1 MENSTK
7 TENTIDLR
15 RLWMLLRAHIWAIIA
30 WVVGLGAVG
39 FVLAAFVVEP
49 KYTSTTQILVNQKR
63 NTTDAGQAFNAQQAD
78 VQLINTYKDIVTSP
92 VILKSASRFIKNP
105 TEVVKPAKKAKY
117 RTLADGTRK
126 LVSPAE
132 PEVVRRAGRGYNV
145 SAKEMQKAVSVTTQQ
160 QSQVFTISAKSN
172 DPEKAQAIA
181 NAVAQT
187 FKSKIK
193 SIMNVNNVTIV
204 SPASRGT
211 KTFPKTS
218 LFTLAGI
225 VLGLIIS
232 IALIVLRDSFNTTVR
247 DDDYLTKELG
257 LTNLGHVSHFHLSN
271 NFSINKK
278 NNNSGKKK
286 RV

>member
-1 MENSTK
+1 
-7 TENTIDLR
+7 
-15 RLWMLLRAHIWAIIA
+15 MLFR
-30 WVVGLGAVG
+30 
-39 FVLAAFVVEP
+39 
-49 KYTSTTQILVNQKR
+49 S
-63 NTTDAGQAFNAQQAD
+63 D
-78 VQLINTYKDIVTSP
+78 VQVINTYKDIVTSP
-92 VILKSASRFIKNP
+92 VILKDASKWIKNP
-105 TEVVKPAKKAKY
+105 TEVVKPAKKAQYK
-117 RTLADGTRK
+117 TLADGTKK

-132 PEVVRRAGRGYNV
+132 PAVVRRAGRGYNV
-145 SAKEMQKAVSVTTQQ
+145 SAKEMQKAVSVSTQQ

-181 NAVAQT
+181 NAVAKT
-187 FKSKIK
+187 FKNKIK

-204 SPASRGT
+204 SPAARGI
-211 KTFPKTS
+211 KTFPKTT

-232 IALIVLRDSFNTTVR
+232 VALIVLRDSFNTTVR

-271 NFSINKK
+271 DFSINKK
-278 NNNSGKKK
+278 NNDSGKKK

>member
-1 MENSTK
+1 MERSTK

-15 RLWMLLRAHIWAIIA
+15 RLWMLLRTHIWSIVLWA
-30 WVVGLGAVG
+30 VGLGVVG

-63 NTTDAGQAFNAQQAD
+63 NENDANQAFNAQQAD
-78 VQLINTYKDIVTSP
+78 VQVINTYKDIVTSP
-92 VILKSASRFIKNP
+92 VILKDASKWIKNP

-117 RTLADGTRK
+117 KTLADGTKK
-126 LVSPAE
+126 LVRPAE
-132 PEVVRRAGRGYNV
+132 PAVIRRAGRGYNV

-193 SIMNVNNVTIV
+193 TIMNVNNVTIV
-204 SPASRGT
+204 SPAARGT
-211 KTFPKTS
+211 KTFPKTT
-218 LFTLAGI
+218 LFTLAGV

-257 LTNLGHVSHFHLSN
+257 LTNLGHISHFRLSN
-271 NFSINKK
+271 KFSIND
-278 NNNSGKKK
+278 NDSNSGKKK

>member
-63 NTTDAGQAFNAQQAD
+63 GETDANQAFNAQQAD
-78 VQLINTYKDIVTSP
+78 VQVINTYKDIVTSP
-92 VILKSASRFIKNP
+92 VILKDASKWIKNP

-117 RTLADGTRK
+117 KTLADGTKK

-132 PEVVRRAGRGYNV
+132 PAVVRRAGRGYNV

-181 NAVAQT
+181 NAVART
-187 FKSKIK
+187 FKHKIK
-193 SIMNVNNVTIV
+193 KIMNVNNVTIV

-211 KTFPKTS
+211 KTFPRTS

-225 VLGLIIS
+225 ILGLIIS

-271 NFSINKK
+271 DFSINKK
-278 NNNSGKKK
+278 DNDSSKKK

>member
-30 WVVGLGAVG
+30 WAVGLGAVG

-63 NTTDAGQAFNAQQAD
+63 STADAGQAFNAQQAD
-78 VQLINTYKDIVTSP
+78 IQLVNTYKDIVTSP
-92 VILKSASRFIKNP
+92 VILKDASKWIKNP

-117 RTLADGTRK
+117 KTLADGTKK

-132 PEVVRRAGRGYNV
+132 PAVVRRAGRGYNV
-145 SAKEMQKAVSVTTQQ
+145 SAKEMQGAISVSTQQ
-160 QSQVFTISAKSN
+160 NSQVFTISAKSN

-187 FKSKIK
+187 FKRKIK

-204 SPASRGT
+204 SPASLGA
-211 KTFPKTS
+211 KTFPKTT

-225 VLGLIIS
+225 VLGFIIS

-271 NFSINKK
+271 DFSINKK
-278 NNNSGKKK
+278 DNNSSKKK

>member
-30 WVVGLGAVG
+30 WAVGLGAVG

-49 KYTSTTQILVNQKR
+49 EYTSTTQILVNQKR
-63 NTTDAGQAFNAQQAD
+63 NADDANQTLNAQQAD
-78 VQLINTYKDIVTSP
+78 VQVINTYKDIVTSP
-92 VILKSASRFIKNP
+92 VILKDASKWIKNP

-117 RTLADGTRK
+117 KTLADGTKK

-132 PEVVRRAGRGYNV
+132 AAVVRRAGRGYNV
-145 SAKEMQKAVSVTTQQ
+145 SVREMQQSISVATQQ

-172 DPEKAQAIA
+172 DPDKARAIA
-181 NAVAQT
+181 NAVAQA
-187 FKSKIK
+187 FKRNIK

-204 SPASRGT
+204 SPASLGA

-225 VLGLIIS
+225 ILGLIIGM
-232 IALIVLRDSFNTTVR
+232 ALIILRDSFNTTVR
-247 DDDYLTKELG
+247 DNDYLTKELG

-271 NFSINKK
+271 DFSVNKK
-278 NNNSGKKK
+278 DNNSGKKK

>member
-30 WVVGLGAVG
+30 WAVGLGAVG

-92 VILKSASRFIKNP
+92 VILKDASKWLKNP

-117 RTLADGTRK
+117 KTLADGTKK

-132 PEVVRRAGRGYNV
+132 PAVVRRAGRGYSI
-145 SAKEMQKAVSVTTQQ
+145 SATEMQRAISVNTQQ
-160 QSQVFTISAKSN
+160 NSQVFTISAKSN

-257 LTNLGHVSHFHLSN
+257 LTILGHVSHFHLSN

>member
-63 NTTDAGQAFNAQQAD
+63 SEDNAGQALTAQQAD
-78 VQLINTYKDIVTSP
+78 IQVINTYKDIVTSP

-132 PEVVRRAGRGYNV
+132 PAVVRRAGRGYNV

-257 LTNLGHVSHFHLSN
+257 LTNLGHISHFHLSN
-271 NFSINKK
+271 KFSIND
-278 NNNSGKKK
+278 NDSNSGKKK

>member
-15 RLWMLLRAHIWAIIA
+15 RLWMLLRTHIWAIIA
-30 WVVGLGAVG
+30 WAVGLGAVG

-63 NTTDAGQAFNAQQAD
+63 NAVDAGQAYNAQQAD
-78 VQLINTYKDIVTSP
+78 VQVINTYKDIVTSP
-92 VILKSASRFIKNP
+92 VILKDASKWIKNP

-117 RTLADGTRK
+117 KTLADGTKK
-126 LVSPAE
+126 LVRPAE
-132 PEVVRRAGRGYNV
+132 PAVIRRAGRGYNV

-172 DPEKAQAIA
+172 DPEKSQAIA

-187 FKSKIK
+187 FKNKIK

-204 SPASRGT
+204 SPASVGA
-211 KTFPKTS
+211 KTFPKTT
-218 LFTLAGI
+218 LFTLAGV

-232 IALIVLRDSFNTTVR
+232 VALIILRDSFNTTVR

-257 LTNLGHVSHFHLSN
+257 LTNLGHVSHFYLSN
-271 NFSINKK
+271 KFSIND
-278 NNNSGKKK
+278 NDSNSGKKK

>member
-15 RLWMLLRAHIWAIIA
+15 RLWMLLRAHIWSIILWAI
-30 WVVGLGAVG
+30 GLGAVG

-63 NTTDAGQAFNAQQAD
+63 NENDANQAFNAQQAD
-78 VQLINTYKDIVTSP
+78 VQVINTYKDIVTSP
-92 VILKSASRFIKNP
+92 VILKDASKWIKNP
-105 TEVVKPAKKAKY
+105 TKVVKPAKKAKY
-117 RTLADGTRK
+117 KTLADGTKK

-132 PEVVRRAGRGYNV
+132 PAVVRRAGRGYDV

-187 FKSKIK
+187 FKNKIK
-193 SIMNVNNVTIV
+193 GIMNVNNVTIV
-204 SPASRGT
+204 SDVIP
-211 KTFPKTS
+211 F
-218 LFTLAGI
+218 
-225 VLGLIIS
+225 LGLISIS
-232 IALIVLRDSFNTTVR
+232 NEETLSYFHSCNILLCAAKTHLTILSCIYLSPFLII
-247 DDDYLTKELG
+247 YL
-257 LTNLGHVSHFHLSN
+257 F
-271 NFSINKK
+271 F
-278 NNNSGKKK
+278 
-286 RV
+286 

>member
-63 NTTDAGQAFNAQQAD
+63 SEDNAGQALTAQQAD
-78 VQLINTYKDIVTSP
+78 IQVINTYKDIVTSP

-132 PEVVRRAGRGYNV
+132 PAVVRRAGRGYNV

-193 SIMNVNNVTIV
+193 RIMNVNNVTIV

-257 LTNLGHVSHFHLSN
+257 LTNLGHISHFHLSN
-271 NFSINKK
+271 KFSIND
-278 NNNSGKKK
+278 NDSNSGKKK

>member
-15 RLWMLLRAHIWAIIA
+15 RLWMLLRAHIWAIVA
-30 WVVGLGAVG
+30 WTVGLGAVG

-63 NTTDAGQAFNAQQAD
+63 NEENIGQAYTAQQAD
-78 VQLINTYKDIVTSP
+78 LQMINTYKDIVTSP
-92 VILKSASRFIKNP
+92 VILKDASKWLKNP

-117 RTLADGTRK
+117 RTLADGTKK

-132 PEVVRRAGRGYNV
+132 PAVVRRAGRDYNV
-145 SAKEMQKAVSVTTQQ
+145 SAKEMQQAVSVSTQQ

-172 DPEKAQAIA
+172 DPDKARAIA

-204 SPASRGT
+204 SPASRGI
-211 KTFPKTS
+211 KTFPRTT

-225 VLGLIIS
+225 ILGLIIS
-232 IALIVLRDSFNTTVR
+232 MALIILRDSFNTTVR

-278 NNNSGKKK
+278 NNDSGKKK

>member
-1 MENSTK
+1 
-7 TENTIDLR
+7 
-15 RLWMLLRAHIWAIIA
+15 MLLRAHIWAIIA
-30 WVVGLGAVG
+30 WAVGLGAVG
-39 FVLAAFVVEP
+39 FILAAFVVEP

-63 NTTDAGQAFNAQQAD
+63 NASDAGQAYTAQQAD
-78 VQLINTYKDIVTSP
+78 VQMINTYKDIITSP
-92 VILKSASRFIKNP
+92 VILKDASKWIKNP

-117 RTLADGTRK
+117 RTLADGTKK
-126 LVSPAE
+126 LISPAE
-132 PEVVRRAGRGYNV
+132 PAVIRRAGRGYNV
-145 SAKEMQKAVSVTTQQ
+145 SAKEMQKDISVTTQQ
-160 QSQVFTISAKSN
+160 NSQVFTISAKSN

-193 SIMNVNNVTIV
+193 KIMKVNNVTIV
-204 SPASRGT
+204 SPAVLGT

-225 VLGLIIS
+225 ILGLIIS
-232 IALIVLRDSFNTTVR
+232 IALVVLRDSFNTTVR

-271 NFSINKK
+271 KFSINKK

>member
-15 RLWMLLRAHIWAIIA
+15 RLWMLLRTHIWAIIA

-63 NTTDAGQAFNAQQAD
+63 SAADAGQAYNAQQAD
-78 VQLINTYKDIVTSP
+78 VQVINTYKDIVTSP
-92 VILKSASRFIKNP
+92 VILKDASKWIKNP

-117 RTLADGTRK
+117 RILADGTKK

-132 PEVVRRAGRGYNV
+132 RAVVRRAGRGYNV

-187 FKSKIK
+187 FKNKIK

-204 SPASRGT
+204 SPAARGT
-211 KTFPKTS
+211 KTFPRTS

-271 NFSINKK
+271 DFSINKK
-278 NNNSGKKK
+278 DKNSGKKK

>member
-15 RLWMLLRAHIWAIIA
+15 RLWMLLRAHIWAIVA
-30 WVVGLGAVG
+30 WTIGLGAVG

-63 NTTDAGQAFNAQQAD
+63 NNNDANQAYNAQQAD

-92 VILKSASRFIKNP
+92 VILKDASKWIKNP

-117 RTLADGTRK
+117 KTLADGTKK

-132 PEVVRRAGRGYNV
+132 PAVVKRAGRGYNV
-145 SAKEMQKAVSVTTQQ
+145 SDKEMQKAISVSTQQ

-181 NAVAQT
+181 NAVART
-187 FKSKIK
+187 FKRKIK
-193 SIMNVNNVTIV
+193 RIMNVNNVTIV
-204 SPASRGT
+204 SPASRGI
-211 KTFPKTS
+211 KTFPRTT
-218 LFTLAGI
+218 LFTLAGF

-247 DDDYLTKELG
+247 DDDYLTKKLG

-271 NFSINKK
+271 DFSINKK
-278 NNNSGKKK
+278 DNKSGKKK

>member
-15 RLWMLLRAHIWAIIA
+15 RLWMLLLAHIWAIIT
-30 WVVGLGAVG
+30 WTVGLGAVG

-63 NTTDAGQAFNAQQAD
+63 GETDANQAFNAQQAD
-78 VQLINTYKDIVTSP
+78 VQVINTYKDIVTSP
-92 VILKSASRFIKNP
+92 VILKDASKWIKNP

-117 RTLADGTRK
+117 RTLADGTKK

-132 PEVVRRAGRGYNV
+132 PAVVRRAGRGYDV

-187 FKSKIK
+187 FKNKIK

-204 SPASRGT
+204 SPAARGT
-211 KTFPKTS
+211 KTFPRTS

-271 NFSINKK
+271 DFSINKK
-278 NNNSGKKK
+278 DNKSGKKK

>member
-1 MENSTK
+1 MENSTN

-15 RLWMLLRAHIWAIIA
+15 RLWMLLRAHIWSIILWAI
-30 WVVGLGAVG
+30 GLGAVG
-39 FVLAAFVVEP
+39 FILAAFVIEP

-63 NTTDAGQAFNAQQAD
+63 NPVDAGQALTAQQAD
-78 VQLINTYKDIVTSP
+78 VQVINTYKDIVTSP
-92 VILKSASRFIKNP
+92 VILKDASKWIKNP

-117 RTLADGTRK
+117 RTLADGTKK

-132 PEVVRRAGRGYNV
+132 PAVIRRAGRGYNV
-145 SAKEMQKAVSVTTQQ
+145 SANEMQKAVSVSTQQ
-160 QSQVFTISAKSN
+160 NSQVFTISAKSN

-187 FKSKIK
+187 FKGKIK
-193 SIMNVNNVTIV
+193 TIMNVNNVTIV
-204 SPASRGT
+204 SPAAIGA

-225 VLGLIIS
+225 VLGLVIS
-232 IALIVLRDSFNTTVR
+232 IALIILRDSFNTTVR

-257 LTNLGHVSHFHLSN
+257 LTNLGHVSHFHLS
-271 NFSINKK
+271 K
-278 NNNSGKKK
+278 
-286 RV
+286 

>member
-63 NTTDAGQAFNAQQAD
+63 GETDANQAFNAQQAD
-78 VQLINTYKDIVTSP
+78 VQVINTYKDIVTSP
-92 VILKSASRFIKNP
+92 VILKDASKWLKNP
-105 TEVVKPAKKAKY
+105 TEVVKSAKKAKY
-117 RTLADGTRK
+117 KTLADGTKK

-132 PEVVRRAGRGYNV
+132 PAVVRRAGRGYNV
-145 SAKEMQKAVSVTTQQ
+145 SAKEMQKAVSVSTQQ
-160 QSQVFTISAKSN
+160 QSQVFTINAKSN

-187 FKSKIK
+187 FKRKIK

-204 SPASRGT
+204 SPASLGA

-225 VLGLIIS
+225 VLGFISS
-232 IALIVLRDSFNTTVR
+232 IALIILRDSFNTTVR

-271 NFSINKK
+271 DFSISNKD
-278 NNNSGKKK
+278 NNSGKKK

>member
-30 WVVGLGAVG
+30 WAVGLGAVG

-92 VILKSASRFIKNP
+92 VILKDASKWIKNP

-117 RTLADGTRK
+117 RTLADGTKK
-126 LVSPAE
+126 LISPAE
-132 PEVVRRAGRGYNV
+132 PAVVRRAGRGYNV
-145 SAKEMQKAVSVTTQQ
+145 SAKEMQKAVSVSTQQ

-187 FKSKIK
+187 FRSKIK

-204 SPASRGT
+204 SPASRGA

-218 LFTLAGI
+218 LFTFAGI
-225 VLGLIIS
+225 ILGLIMS
-232 IALIVLRDSFNTTVR
+232 VALIVLRDSFNTTVR

-271 NFSINKK
+271 DFSVNKK

>member
-63 NTTDAGQAFNAQQAD
+63 NENDPNQAYNAQQAD
-78 VQLINTYKDIVTSP
+78 VQVINTYKDIVTSP
-92 VILKSASRFIKNP
+92 VILKDASKWIKNP

-117 RTLADGTRK
+117 KTLADGTKK

-132 PEVVRRAGRGYNV
+132 PAVVRRAGRGYNV
-145 SAKEMQKAVSVTTQQ
+145 SAKEMQKAVSVSTQQ
-160 QSQVFTISAKSN
+160 NSQVFSISAKSN
-172 DPEKAQAIA
+172 NPDKAQAIA

-187 FKSKIK
+187 FKNKIK
-193 SIMNVNNVTIV
+193 RIMNVNNVTIV
-204 SPASRGT
+204 SPAARGT
-211 KTFPKTS
+211 KTFPKTT
-218 LFTLAGI
+218 LFTLAGVI
-225 VLGLIIS
+225 LGLIIS
-232 IALIVLRDSFNTTVR
+232 IALIALSDSFNTTVR

-257 LTNLGHVSHFHLSN
+257 LTNLGHISHFHLSN
-271 NFSINKK
+271 KFSIND
-278 NNNSGKKK
+278 NDSNSGKKK

>member
-30 WVVGLGAVG
+30 WAVGLGAVG

-92 VILKSASRFIKNP
+92 VILKDASKWLKNP

-117 RTLADGTRK
+117 RTLADGTKK

-132 PEVVRRAGRGYNV
+132 PAVVRRAERSYNV

-218 LFTLAGI
+218 LFTFAGI
-225 VLGLIIS
+225 ILGLIIS

-257 LTNLGHVSHFHLSN
+257 LTNLGHISHFHLSN
-271 NFSINKK
+271 KFSIND
-278 NNNSGKKK
+278 NDSNSGKKK

>member
-30 WVVGLGAVG
+30 WAVGLGAVG

-63 NTTDAGQAFNAQQAD
+63 NETDANQAYNAQQAD
-78 VQLINTYKDIVTSP
+78 VQVINTYKDIVTSP
-92 VILKSASRFIKNP
+92 VILKDASKWLKNP

-117 RTLADGTRK
+117 KTLADGTKK

-132 PEVVRRAGRGYNV
+132 PAVVRRAGRGYSI
-145 SAKEMQKAVSVTTQQ
+145 SATEMQRAISVNTQQ
-160 QSQVFTISAKSN
+160 NSQVFTISAKSN

>member
-1 MENSTK
+1 MDASSSTYLG
-7 TENTIDLR
+7 NY
-15 RLWMLLRAHIWAIIA
+15 RLGSWFRSSWICIIA
-30 WVVGLGAVG
+30 WAVGLGAVG

-92 VILKSASRFIKNP
+92 VILKDASKWIKNP

-117 RTLADGTRK
+117 KTLADGTKK

-132 PEVVRRAGRGYNV
+132 PAVVRRAGRGYNV
-145 SAKEMQKAVSVTTQQ
+145 SAKEMQKSVSVTTQQ

-193 SIMNVNNVTIV
+193 TIMNVNNVTIV
-204 SPASRGT
+204 SPAARGT
-211 KTFPKTS
+211 KTFPKTT
-218 LFTLAGI
+218 LFTLAGV

-257 LTNLGHVSHFHLSN
+257 LTNLGHISHFRLSN
-271 NFSINKK
+271 KFSIND
-278 NNNSGKKK
+278 NDSNSGKKK

>member
-15 RLWMLLRAHIWAIIA
+15 RLWMLLRAHILAIITWA
-30 WVVGLGAVG
+30 VGLGAVG

-92 VILKSASRFIKNP
+92 VILKDASKWIKNP

-117 RTLADGTRK
+117 RILADGTKK

-132 PEVVRRAGRGYNV
+132 PAVVRRAGRGYNV

-187 FKSKIK
+187 FKNKIK

-204 SPASRGT
+204 SPAARGT
-211 KTFPKTS
+211 KTFPRTS

-232 IALIVLRDSFNTTVR
+232 ITLIVLRDSFNTTVR

-257 LTNLGHVSHFHLSN
+257 LTNLGHVSHFRLSN
-271 NFSINKK
+271 DFSINKK
-278 NNNSGKKK
+278 DNKSGKKK

>member
-15 RLWMLLRAHIWAIIA
+15 RLWMLLRTHIWSIVLWA
-30 WVVGLGAVG
+30 VGLGVVG

-63 NTTDAGQAFNAQQAD
+63 NENDANQAFNAQQAD
-78 VQLINTYKDIVTSP
+78 VQVINTYKDIVTSP
-92 VILKSASRFIKNP
+92 VILKDASRWIKNP
-105 TEVVKPAKKAKY
+105 TEVVKPAKQAKY
-117 RTLADGTRK
+117 RTLADGTKK

-132 PEVVRRAGRGYNV
+132 PAVVRRAGRGYNV
-145 SAKEMQKAVSVTTQQ
+145 SAKEMQKAVSVSTQQ

-193 SIMNVNNVTIV
+193 DIMNVNNVTIV
-204 SPASRGT
+204 SPASRGI
-211 KTFPKTS
+211 KTFPKTT

-232 IALIVLRDSFNTTVR
+232 IALIILGDSFNTTVR

-271 NFSINKK
+271 NFSIKNE

>member
-15 RLWMLLRAHIWAIIA
+15 RLWMLLRTHIWAIIA
-30 WVVGLGAVG
+30 WAVGLGAVG

-63 NTTDAGQAFNAQQAD
+63 NAVDAGQAYNAQQAD
-78 VQLINTYKDIVTSP
+78 VQVINTYKDIVTSP
-92 VILKSASRFIKNP
+92 VILKDASKWIKNP

-117 RTLADGTRK
+117 KTLADGTKK
-126 LVSPAE
+126 LVRPAE
-132 PEVVRRAGRGYNV
+132 PAVIRRAGRGYNV

-172 DPEKAQAIA
+172 DPEKSQAIA

-187 FKSKIK
+187 FKNKIK

-204 SPASRGT
+204 SPASRGA

-218 LFTLAGI
+218 LFTFAGI
-225 VLGLIIS
+225 ILGLIIS
-232 IALIVLRDSFNTTVR
+232 VALIVLRDSFNTTVR

-257 LTNLGHVSHFHLSN
+257 LTNLGHVSHSHLSN
-271 NFSINKK
+271 KFSIND
-278 NNNSGKKK
+278 NDNSFGKKK

>member
-30 WVVGLGAVG
+30 WAVGLGAVG

-92 VILKSASRFIKNP
+92 VILKDASKWLKNP

-117 RTLADGTRK
+117 KTLAVGTIK

-132 PEVVRRAGRGYNV
+132 PAVVRRAGRGYSI
-145 SAKEMQKAVSVTTQQ
+145 SATEMQRAISVNTQQ
-160 QSQVFTISAKSN
+160 NSQVFTISAKSN

-257 LTNLGHVSHFHLSN
+257 LTNLVHISHFHLSN
-271 NFSINKK
+271 KFSINKK
-278 NNNSGKKK
+278 NNNSGIKK

>member
-15 RLWMLLRAHIWAIIA
+15 RLWMLLRTHIWAIIA
-30 WVVGLGAVG
+30 WAVGLGAVG

-63 NTTDAGQAFNAQQAD
+63 NAVDAGQVYNAQQAD
-78 VQLINTYKDIVTSP
+78 VQVINTYKDIVTSP
-92 VILKSASRFIKNP
+92 VILKDASKWIKNP

-117 RTLADGTRK
+117 KTLADGTKK
-126 LVSPAE
+126 LVRPAE
-132 PEVVRRAGRGYNV
+132 PAVIRRAGRGYNV

-172 DPEKAQAIA
+172 DPEKSQAIA

-187 FKSKIK
+187 FKNKIK

-204 SPASRGT
+204 SPASRGA
-211 KTFPKTS
+211 KTLVISS
-218 LFTLAGI
+218 L
-225 VLGLIIS
+225 
-232 IALIVLRDSFNTTVR
+232 
-247 DDDYLTKELG
+247 ELP
-257 LTNLGHVSHFHLSN
+257 SN
-271 NFSINKK
+271 NIDFVINIPHTSVFLSPIVSIIPFQLLSYFISKEKGLDVDKPRNLAK
-278 NNNSGKKK
+278 S
-286 RV
+286 VTVE

>member
-15 RLWMLLRAHIWAIIA
+15 RLWMLLLAHIWAIIA

-63 NTTDAGQAFNAQQAD
+63 GETDANQAFNAQQAD
-78 VQLINTYKDIVTSP
+78 VQVINTYKDIVTSP
-92 VILKSASRFIKNP
+92 VILKDASKWIKNP

-117 RTLADGTRK
+117 RILADGTKK

-132 PEVVRRAGRGYNV
+132 PAVVRRAGRGYNV

-187 FKSKIK
+187 FKNKIK
-193 SIMNVNNVTIV
+193 SIMNVNNVTNV
-204 SPASRGT
+204 PPAARGT
-211 KTFPKTS
+211 KTFPRTS

-271 NFSINKK
+271 DFSINKK
-278 NNNSGKKK
+278 DNKSGKKK

>member
-1 MENSTK
+1 
-7 TENTIDLR
+7 
-15 RLWMLLRAHIWAIIA
+15 
-30 WVVGLGAVG
+30 
-39 FVLAAFVVEP
+39 
-49 KYTSTTQILVNQKR
+49 
-63 NTTDAGQAFNAQQAD
+63 
-78 VQLINTYKDIVTSP
+78 
-92 VILKSASRFIKNP
+92 
-105 TEVVKPAKKAKY
+105 
-117 RTLADGTRK
+117 
-126 LVSPAE
+126 
-132 PEVVRRAGRGYNV
+132 
-145 SAKEMQKAVSVTTQQ
+145 MQKAVSVTTQQ

-204 SPASRGT
+204 SPASRGA

-218 LFTLAGI
+218 LFTFAGI
-225 VLGLIIS
+225 ILGLIIS

-257 LTNLGHVSHFHLSN
+257 LTNLGHISHFHLSN
-271 NFSINKK
+271 KFSIND
-278 NNNSGKKK
+278 NDSNSGKKK

>member
-63 NTTDAGQAFNAQQAD
+63 NANDAGQALTAQQAD
-78 VQLINTYKDIVTSP
+78 VQVINTYKDIVTSP
-92 VILKSASRFIKNP
+92 VILKDASKWIKNP

-117 RTLADGTRK
+117 RTLADGTKK
-126 LVSPAE
+126 LISPAE
-132 PEVVRRAGRGYNV
+132 PAVVRRAGRGYNV
-145 SAKEMQKAVSVTTQQ
+145 SAKEMQKAVSVSTQQ

-193 SIMNVNNVTIV
+193 DIMNVNNVTIV

-271 NFSINKK
+271 DFSVNKK

>member
-1 MENSTK
+1 
-7 TENTIDLR
+7 
-15 RLWMLLRAHIWAIIA
+15 MLLRAHIWAIIA

-39 FVLAAFVVEP
+39 FILAAFVVEP
-49 KYTSTTQILVNQKR
+49 EYTSTAQILVNQKR
-63 NTTDAGQAFNAQQAD
+63 GETDANQAFNAQQAD
-78 VQLINTYKDIVTSP
+78 VQVINTYKDIVTSP
-92 VILKSASRFIKNP
+92 VILKDASKWIKNP

-117 RTLADGTRK
+117 KTLADGTKK

-132 PEVVRRAGRGYNV
+132 AAVVRRAGRGYNV
-145 SAKEMQKAVSVTTQQ
+145 SVREMQQSISVATQQ

-172 DPEKAQAIA
+172 DPAKARAIA
-181 NAVAQT
+181 NAVAQA
-187 FKSKIK
+187 FKRNIK

-204 SPASRGT
+204 SPASLGA

-225 VLGLIIS
+225 ILGLIIGM
-232 IALIVLRDSFNTTVR
+232 ALVILRDSFNTTVR

-257 LTNLGHVSHFHLSN
+257 LTNLGHVSHFRLSN
-271 NFSINKK
+271 DFNVNKK
-278 NNNSGKKK
+278 DNNSGKKK

>member
-63 NTTDAGQAFNAQQAD
+63 SETDANQAFNAQQAD
-78 VQLINTYKDIVTSP
+78 VQVINTYKDIVTSP
-92 VILKSASRFIKNP
+92 VILKDASKWIKNP
-105 TEVVKPAKKAKY
+105 TEVVKPAKKAQYK
-117 RTLADGTRK
+117 TLADGTKK

-132 PEVVRRAGRGYNV
+132 PAVVRRAGRGYNV
-145 SAKEMQKAVSVTTQQ
+145 SAKEMQKAVSVSTQQ
-160 QSQVFTISAKSN
+160 QSQVFTINAKSN

-187 FKSKIK
+187 FKRKIK

-204 SPASRGT
+204 SPASLGA

-225 VLGLIIS
+225 VLGFIIS
-232 IALIVLRDSFNTTVR
+232 IGLIILRDSFNTTVR

-271 NFSINKK
+271 DFSINKK
-278 NNNSGKKK
+278 NNDSGKKK

>member
-15 RLWMLLRAHIWAIIA
+15 RLCMLLLAHIWAIIA

-63 NTTDAGQAFNAQQAD
+63 SEDNVGQALTAQQAD
-78 VQLINTYKDIVTSP
+78 IQVINTYKDIVTSP

-132 PEVVRRAGRGYNV
+132 PAVVRRAGRGYNV
-145 SAKEMQKAVSVTTQQ
+145 SAKEMQKVVSVTTQQ

-187 FKSKIK
+187 FKNKIK

-204 SPASRGT
+204 SPAARGI
-211 KTFPKTS
+211 KTFPKTT

-232 IALIVLRDSFNTTVR
+232 VALIVLRDSFNTTVR

-271 NFSINKK
+271 KFSIND
-278 NNNSGKKK
+278 NDSNSGKKK

>member
-1 MENSTK
+1 
-7 TENTIDLR
+7 
-15 RLWMLLRAHIWAIIA
+15 MLLRAHIWSIIL
-30 WVVGLGAVG
+30 WTVGLGAVG
-39 FVLAAFVVEP
+39 FILAAFVVEP

-63 NTTDAGQAFNAQQAD
+63 NANDAGQALTAQQAD
-78 VQLINTYKDIVTSP
+78 VQVINTYKDIVTSP
-92 VILKSASRFIKNP
+92 VILKDASKWIKNP

-117 RTLADGTRK
+117 RTLADGTKK

-132 PEVVRRAGRGYNV
+132 PAVVRRAGRGYNV

-204 SPASRGT
+204 SPAARGT
-211 KTFPKTS
+211 KTFPKTT

-232 IALIVLRDSFNTTVR
+232 VALIVLRDSFNTTVR

-271 NFSINKK
+271 KFSINN

>member
-30 WVVGLGAVG
+30 WAVGLGAVG

-63 NTTDAGQAFNAQQAD
+63 SEDNAGQALTAQQAD
-78 VQLINTYKDIVTSP
+78 IQVINTYKDIVTSP

-132 PEVVRRAGRGYNV
+132 PAVVRRAGRGYNV

-257 LTNLGHVSHFHLSN
+257 LTNLGHISHFHLSN
-271 NFSINKK
+271 KFSIND
-278 NNNSGKKK
+278 NDSNSGKKK

>member
-30 WVVGLGAVG
+30 WAVGLGAVG

-63 NTTDAGQAFNAQQAD
+63 GETDANQAFNAQQAD
-78 VQLINTYKDIVTSP
+78 VQVINTYKDIVTSP
-92 VILKSASRFIKNP
+92 VILKDASKWLKNP
-105 TEVVKPAKKAKY
+105 TEVVKSAKKAKY
-117 RTLADGTRK
+117 KTLADGTKK

-132 PEVVRRAGRGYNV
+132 PAAVRRAGRGYNV

-187 FKSKIK
+187 FKNKIK

-204 SPASRGT
+204 SPATRGT

-247 DDDYLTKELG
+247 NDDYLTKELG

-271 NFSINKK
+271 DFSINKK
-278 NNNSGKKK
+278 DKNSGKKK